1 MPDFGTK
8 KIGLLNSV
16 LKMLKRLNLLIF
28 ITIASVVN
36 TFLPAQAEKLRVG
49 LAGSPPFVIKDDV
62 FKGISVEIWQ
72 ELALSE
78 KLEYEF
84 IPQNNLASSIESMT
98 KGELDIVIGP
108 ISITSERLEK
118 VAFTQPYFFGKVG
131 LLVTSERPTVWSRIR
146 PFFGL
151 AFISSVCLLIVLL
164 FVVGNLL
171 WLVEKE
177 RNKEQFPQDYWHGVG
192 NGMWFALVTLTTVGY
207 GDRTPITKSGRIIAG
222 VWMIFT
228 TMTISSLTAG
238 IATTLTLFLSNQG
251 VAELSYPED
260 IKDLRISVVK
270 GSTGEKWANQYQAR
284 INQTQTLVDAINL
297 LKLDEVDGVVFDAP
311 ALKYYLRNNPKDSL
325 KLSPVDFATEAYGF
339 MVSTDNSFLKKI
351 DIKLLEMQENGKI
364 GEIQSKWLS
373 SSQNNQ

>member
-1 MPDFGTK
+1 M
-8 KIGLLNSV
+8 
-16 LKMLKRLNLLIF
+16 KMLKRLNLLIF

-84 IPQNNLASSIESMT
+84 IPQNNVASSIESMT

-108 ISITSERLEK
+108 ISITSERLGK

-131 LLVTSERPTVWSRIR
+131 LLVTSQRPTVWSRIR

-171 WLVEKE
+171 WLVERE

-311 ALKYYLRNNPKDSL
+311 ALKYYLRNHPKDSL

>member
-1 MPDFGTK
+1 MTT
-8 KIGLLNSV
+8 SV
-16 LKMLKRLNLLIF
+16 IFLSNEVQSFFIRLNLLIF

-108 ISITSERLEK
+108 ISITSERLGK

-270 GSTGEKWANQYQAR
+270 GSTGEKWAKQYQAR

-311 ALKYYLRNNPKDSL
+311 ALKYYLRNNPNDSL

>member
-1 MPDFGTK
+1 
-8 KIGLLNSV
+8 
-16 LKMLKRLNLLIF
+16 
-28 ITIASVVN
+28 
-36 TFLPAQAEKLRVG
+36 
-49 LAGSPPFVIKDDV
+49 
-62 FKGISVEIWQ
+62 
-72 ELALSE
+72 
-78 KLEYEF
+78 
-84 IPQNNLASSIESMT
+84 MT

-108 ISITSERLEK
+108 ISITSERLGK

-131 LLVTSERPTVWSRIR
+131 LLVTSQRPTVWSRIR

-238 IATTLTLFLSNQG
+238 IATTLTLFLSIFKSLNK
-251 VAELSYPED
+251 ELF
-260 IKDLRISVVK
+260 IIS
-270 GSTGEKWANQYQAR
+270 
-284 INQTQTLVDAINL
+284 I
-297 LKLDEVDGVVFDAP
+297 
-311 ALKYYLRNNPKDSL
+311 
-325 KLSPVDFATEAYGF
+325 
-339 MVSTDNSFLKKI
+339 
-351 DIKLLEMQENGKI
+351 
-364 GEIQSKWLS
+364 LS
-373 SSQNNQ
+373 SIEKK